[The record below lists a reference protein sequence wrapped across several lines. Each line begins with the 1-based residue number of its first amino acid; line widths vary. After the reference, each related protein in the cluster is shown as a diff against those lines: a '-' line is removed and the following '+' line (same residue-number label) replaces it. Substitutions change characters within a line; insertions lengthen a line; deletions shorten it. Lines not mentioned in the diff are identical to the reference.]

1 MGRTTDLDLSAMPA
15 DFAGWYGSHLDKLS
29 SARATV
35 ERIVRARLA
44 PVRARLVRSAQ
55 LGAEARR
62 VKDGYEVRLNAALPA
77 IVHFAF
83 NSLLRTPQFMYGVG
97 DAESEQP
104 HRESSKRIPL
114 ALPRGMKV
122 EEAIVAITSVSR
134 PRDTQRA
141 ATAVLMS
148 ELAVAYCAYH
158 ELAHVLLGHVDA
170 HRQWTGR
177 LGLLEMAE
185 SAMPEGRASAR
196 VRMVWEYEADLV
208 ATNMLLQDLVASD
221 AEPVFREA
229 YGGDNDCGVLA
240 RFQAMLGAILVVFLL
255 VAQATPIKRRTHPEP
270 LIRFAAVANDSAAVL
285 VEQQLQLRLSFEEV
299 SEAVNDLALS
309 ALSAWSNLGLGTS
322 PASPLKNL
330 LKAQWVV
337 ERLEQD
343 RQELHALY
351 SGGAAFYPFKR

>member
-1 MGRTTDLDLSAMPA
+1 M
-15 DFAGWYGSHLDKLS
+15 
-29 SARATV
+29 ATV
-35 ERIVRARLA
+35 EHILGARLA
-44 PVRARLVRSAQ
+44 PVRARLLRSAQ

-62 VKDGYEVRLNAALPA
+62 VKDGYEVRLNGALPA

-83 NSLLRTPQFMYGVG
+83 NSLLRTPQFMYGIG
-97 DAESEQP
+97 DAESEQL

-114 ALPRGMKV
+114 ALPRGVKV

-170 HRQWTGR
+170 HCQWTGC

-185 SAMPEGRASAR
+185 SVMPDGRASAR

-208 ATNMLLQDLVASD
+208 AANMLLQDMVAND
-221 AEPVFREA
+221 AEPVFRDA
-229 YGGDNDCGVLA
+229 YGGDNDSGVLA

-255 VAQATPIKRRTHPEP
+255 VAQATPIKQRTHPEP
-270 LIRFAAVANDSAAVL
+270 LIRFAAVANDSAAAL
-285 VEQQLQLRLSFEEV
+285 VEQQPQLQLSFEQV
-299 SEAVNDLALS
+299 GEAVNDVALS
-309 ALSAWSNLGLGTS
+309 ALSAWSILGLGTS

-330 LKAQWVV
+330 LNAQRVV
-337 ERLEQD
+337 ERLEHD
-343 RQELHALY
+343 REELHPLY
-351 SGGAAFYPFKR
+351 SCFAAFYPFKR